1 MPDISNFRYPLDP
14 TGILASNKIVNERHV
29 LTGSNSKHYYTIV
42 PKLAPYFADSLVV
55 EHTAPDGTVRRLALG
70 VDYLNGYWF
79 IGASRATAK
88 PVYGGI
94 VILDLRLRGGLTIT
108 YQTLGGEW
116 VLDEQGMLAVLAEY
130 EQSPIVIGWEQVAN
144 PPKAFPPEP
153 HELELQDLIGQ
164 EDLVTA
170 VDNIANAIRNG
181 PNGTGGG
188 GGGTSK
194 TVTKETIG
202 LGNVVN
208 LGLMPLTT
216 AAVTSAA
223 NNFYTTPAS
232 VRMLL
237 EHLILADYRTYKTRD
252 DNPHNVTAE
261 QVDTYNKATIDN
273 KLTKY
278 LPLTG
283 KAVDSELFDG
293 LTTENFKAT
302 LTDLSVRNATRIANR
317 TVDELIT
324 EVLNRVRADET
335 FGGMTPAEFINHIKA
350 SSLNATTWL
359 GKDYAGY
366 LEWLNAQPNL
376 NAKLLE
382 GSTKAQIIAKAREGL
397 ERPDAVTID
406 GLTVDD
412 IIDRVVTR
420 IGTNAETLSNLTL
433 DQIRTQFLNSTI
445 ANANKVYNLDKA
457 TLTSEI
463 LAGTSANATKAYNL
477 TKQQLIAETLT
488 GTAANSLRLESKTLE
503 EVTDLALDKVLANF
517 PTDINATKFG
527 NYTTAQFLD
536 LVKQQTL
543 NATTFNG
550 RNTTQFLEWLNTQP
564 TLNASKLSN
573 KTLAQIMSDVN
584 SAVTTQFPGL
594 LTTHLPTEIAKLS
607 LDAATLRGNT
617 VTQILASAKAQTA
630 DNAAKLEGT
639 NKADILAAAAAAVP
653 AIKVNNAVNADKL
666 GNKTLT
672 QVMADVVATKV
683 TSASAADNATTL
695 AGNSLTQ
702 ILASAKA
709 QTSDNSAKL
718 EGLTKLQLIDEI
730 KNQISAIKVGSAT
743 NADTLAGKTLTEILA
758 TAKAQTADNS
768 AKLEGLTKTALLT
781 EFLTSVVTTKV
792 NSATNS
798 DKLGNKTLT
807 QLMADV
813 VTTKV
818 NNAVTA
824 DNATALGGKTLT
836 QLMAD
841 VVTTKVNNAVTADNA
856 TTLAGKN
863 LDTIKQEIVTTV
875 NSTLPTTIDGRVDT
889 ALNTRLAQVPTLTAF
904 TTLNNTVT
912 ALSDTFKYPNI
923 SGELLVNIANGVN
936 GSFRVEGNSVVR
948 LNVTG
953 TQTTEV
959 GYNLITN
966 ISSEAA
972 YANKRHMFSFILII
986 DWDYNGSF
994 NWGGNGTMAPGGTVI
1009 FANPATPPVLVKGK
1023 RYFINVLAYFN
1034 PTFNPNILSTVIYN
1048 LIGVTNVS

>member
-14 TGILASNKIVNERHV
+14 TGILASNKIINERHV

-55 EHTAPDGTVRRLALG
+55 GHTAPDGTVRRLALG

-94 VILDLRLRGGLTIT
+94 IILDLRLRGGLTIT

-130 EQSPIVIGWEQVAN
+130 EQNPIVISWEQIAN

-170 VDNIANAIRNG
+170 VDSIANAIRNG
-181 PNGTGGG
+181 PSGTGGN
-188 GGGTSK
+188 TTPSRQ
-194 TVTKETIG
+194 VTKESIG
-202 LGNVVN
+202 LGSVAN
-208 LGLMPLTT
+208 LGLMPLTE

-223 NNFYTTPAS
+223 NNYYVTPAS
-232 VRMLL
+232 VRMLI

-252 DNPHNVTAE
+252 NNPHNVTAE
-261 QVDTYNKATIDN
+261 QVDTYTKHVIDN

-293 LTTENFKAT
+293 LTTEEFKAT
-302 LTDLSVRNATRIANR
+302 LTDLSVRNAARIGNR

-324 EVLNRVRADET
+324 EILNRVRADET
-335 FGGMTPAEFINHIKA
+335 FGGMTPAQFINHIKS

-412 IIDRVVTR
+412 IINRVVTR
-420 IGTNAETLSNLTL
+420 IGTNADTLSNLTL
-433 DQIRTQFLNSTI
+433 EQIRAQILAGTI

-477 TKQQLIAETLT
+477 TKQQLIAEALA

-536 LVKQQTL
+536 LVKQQSL

-550 RNTTQFLEWLNTQP
+550 HTPAQFLEWLNTQP
-564 TLNASKLSN
+564 NLNASKLAG
-573 KTLAQIMSDVN
+573 KTLTQLMTDVN
-584 SAVTTQFPGL
+584 SAVAAQFPNL
-594 LTTHLPTEIAKLS
+594 LTTHLATEVAKLS
-607 LDAATLRGNT
+607 LDAATLSGNT
-617 VTQILASAKAQTA
+617 
-630 DNAAKLEGT
+630 
-639 NKADILAAAAAAVP
+639 
-653 AIKVNNAVNADKL
+653 
-666 GNKTLT
+666 
-672 QVMADVVATKV
+672 
-683 TSASAADNATTL
+683 
-695 AGNSLTQ
+695 LTQ

-709 QTSDNSAKL
+709 QTVDNAAKL
-718 EGLTKLQLIDEI
+718 ENTTKDGILA
-730 KNQISAIKVGSAT
+730 SAAAAVPDIKVNNAVNADKIGNKTLTQLMADVVDTKVTNAT
-743 NADTLAGKTLTEILA
+743 NADNATTLGGSNLTQVLA
-758 TAKAQTADNS
+758 AAKAQTADNS
-768 AKLEGLTKTALLT
+768 AKLEGLTKLQLINEIKASIPDIKVNNATNADTLAGNTLTQILASAKAQTADNSAKLEGLTKAALLT

-792 NSATNS
+792 NAAITADNALNLGNKTLAQVMADVVATKVNNATNS

-818 NNAVTA
+818 NSAA
-824 DNATALGGKTLT
+824 
-836 QLMAD
+836 
-841 VVTTKVNNAVTADNA
+841 TADNA
-856 TTLAGKN
+856 TTLGGKN

-875 NSTLPTTIDGRVDT
+875 NSSLPTTIDGRVDT

-912 ALSDTFKYPNI
+912 ALNNTFKYPNI
-923 SGELLVNIANGVN
+923 SGELLVNMANGAN
-936 GSFRVEGNSVVR
+936 GSFIVEGNSVIR

-959 GYNLITN
+959 GYNITTN
-966 ISSEAA
+966 INSEEA
-972 YANKRHMFSFILII
+972 YANKQHMFSFILIV
-986 DWDYNGSF
+986 DWNYNGSL
-994 NWGGNGTMAPGGTVI
+994 NWGGNGTTAPIGTVI
-1009 FANPATPPVLVKGK
+1009 FSNPTTPPLLVKGK

-1034 PTFNPNILSTVIYN
+1034 PAFNTNTFTSIIYN

>member
-14 TGILASNKIVNERHV
+14 TGILASNKIINERHV

-55 EHTAPDGTVRRLALG
+55 GHTAPDGTVRRLALG

-94 VILDLRLRGGLTIT
+94 IILDLRLRGGLTIT

-130 EQSPIVIGWEQVAN
+130 EQNPIVISWEQIAN

-170 VDNIANAIRNG
+170 VDSIANAIRNG
-181 PNGTGGG
+181 PSGTGGN
-188 GGGTSK
+188 TTPSRQ
-194 TVTKETIG
+194 VTKESIG
-202 LGNVVN
+202 LGSVAN
-208 LGLMPLTT
+208 LGLMPLTE

-223 NNFYTTPAS
+223 NNYYVTPAS
-232 VRMLL
+232 VRMLI

-252 DNPHNVTAE
+252 NNPHNVTAE
-261 QVDTYNKATIDN
+261 QVDTYTKHVIDN

-293 LTTENFKAT
+293 LTTEEFKAT
-302 LTDLSVRNATRIANR
+302 LTDLSVRNAARIGNR

-324 EVLNRVRADET
+324 EILNRVRADET
-335 FGGMTPAEFINHIKA
+335 FGGMTPAQFINHIKS

-412 IIDRVVTR
+412 IINRVVTR
-420 IGTNAETLSNLTL
+420 IGTNADTLSNLTL
-433 DQIRTQFLNSTI
+433 EQIRAQILAGTI

-477 TKQQLIAETLT
+477 TKQQLIAEALA

-536 LVKQQTL
+536 LVKQQSL

-550 RNTTQFLEWLNTQP
+550 HTPAQFLEWLNTQP
-564 TLNASKLSN
+564 NLNASKLAG
-573 KTLAQIMSDVN
+573 KTLTQLMTDVN
-584 SAVTTQFPGL
+584 SAVAAQFPNL
-594 LTTHLPTEIAKLS
+594 LTTHLATEVAKLS
-607 LDAATLRGNT
+607 LDAATLSGNT
-617 VTQILASAKAQTA
+617 
-630 DNAAKLEGT
+630 
-639 NKADILAAAAAAVP
+639 
-653 AIKVNNAVNADKL
+653 
-666 GNKTLT
+666 
-672 QVMADVVATKV
+672 
-683 TSASAADNATTL
+683 
-695 AGNSLTQ
+695 LTQ
-702 ILASAKA
+702 ILAS
-709 QTSDNSAKL
+709 
-718 EGLTKLQLIDEI
+718 
-730 KNQISAIKVGSAT
+730 
-743 NADTLAGKTLTEILA
+743 
-758 TAKAQTADNS
+758 AKAQTADNS
-768 AKLEGLTKTALLT
+768 AKLEGLTKAALLT

-792 NSATNS
+792 NAAITADNALNLGNKTLAQVMADVVATKVNNATNS

-818 NNAVTA
+818 NSAA
-824 DNATALGGKTLT
+824 
-836 QLMAD
+836 
-841 VVTTKVNNAVTADNA
+841 TADNA
-856 TTLAGKN
+856 TTLGGKN

-875 NSTLPTTIDGRVDT
+875 NSSLPTTIDGRVDT

-912 ALSDTFKYPNI
+912 ALNNTFKYPNI
-923 SGELLVNIANGVN
+923 SGELLVNMANGAN
-936 GSFRVEGNSVVR
+936 GSFIVEGNSVIR

-959 GYNLITN
+959 GYNITTN
-966 ISSEAA
+966 INSEEA
-972 YANKRHMFSFILII
+972 YANKQHMFSFILIV
-986 DWDYNGSF
+986 DWNYNGSL
-994 NWGGNGTMAPGGTVI
+994 NWGGNGTTAPIGTVI
-1009 FANPATPPVLVKGK
+1009 FSNPTTPPLLVKGK

-1034 PTFNPNILSTVIYN
+1034 PAFNTNTFTSIIYN